1 MSYQIGFYGA
11 ASAELSQL
19 LHAVGG
25 HLNGRGLHIM
35 GQADAQAQTT
45 SASTVQPRDPWT
57 RDCCGCHD
65 TVIVLVTAVVVVVTA
80 IFAGSAGFLTGRHMY
95 KVKGPNI

>member
-1 MSYQIGFYGA
+1 MSYQIDFTGA
-11 ASAELSQL
+11 ASAELTQL

-25 HLNGRGLHIM
+25 QLNGRGLHIL
-35 GQADAQAQTT
+35 GQADAQAQTP
-45 SASTVQPRDPWT
+45 SASTVQPRWT